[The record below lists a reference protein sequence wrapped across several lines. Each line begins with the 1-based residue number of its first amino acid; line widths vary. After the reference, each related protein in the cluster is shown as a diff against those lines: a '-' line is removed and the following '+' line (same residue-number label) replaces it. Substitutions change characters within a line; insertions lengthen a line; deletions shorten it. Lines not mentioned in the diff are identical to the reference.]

1 MTMIYQKIP
10 AITLVMCLLSLRELQ
25 SFRITSIRNNG
36 RGSVHLPRS
45 TQCAALLT
53 TEGVTEEVIQE
64 ARSMMPEIVD
74 KMPDPLPTDLKNQY
88 YMLRHGQSTANI
100 AEIISSSRSL
110 AYSEKHGLTAFGYEQ
125 GKDSANELLDIL
137 EKEGASGQKVVFVS
151 SPFARAKQTAEACL
165 DGLMGS
171 DENKARIETMGLAV
185 DDNIALD
192 HGLMERYFGRL
203 DADRIYTYAYVWP
216 MDRID
221 VTHTAFDVESV
232 AAVCT
237 RLSQVVDRCEKEYD
251 NAHIVWVSHADVLQ
265 IGQLYAANAENV
277 GLFSSYRFKNGE
289 VRAVKSTPDSLPDP
303 VPLEAPKRGTTLY
316 SELSEKA

>member
-1 MTMIYQKIP
+1 MIYQKIP

-171 DENKARIETMGLAV
+171 DENKER
-185 DDNIALD
+185 IALYD
-192 HGLMERYFGRL
+192 GTSHKYHTL
-203 DADRIYTYAYVWP
+203 DLQELNETESKLQRAMNKIKDRKNALIKKKFYCIICY
-216 MDRID
+216 DRPKCMQFID
-221 VTHTAFDVESV
+221 GCD
-232 AAVCT
+232 
-237 RLSQVVDRCEKEYD
+237 
-251 NAHIVWVSHADVLQ
+251 HIVICQ
-265 IGQLYAANAENV
+265 ECAEEIND
-277 GLFSSYRFKNGE
+277 RKC
-289 VRAVKSTPDSLPDP
+289 
-303 VPLEAPKRGTTLY
+303 PLCREPYLDTKKMFLA
-316 SELSEKA
+316 